1 MLHRLRR
8 PLHRGVSPRPAPGLT
23 HRGPRPPGV
32 TVHQPA
38 AKRSRVWLLDLD
50 NTLHDSRPALL
61 PRIDRD
67 MTAFMM
73 ARLGL
78 SELEAGALRR
88 HYWQRYGATLLGLV
102 RHHAVEPTDFLHATH
117 RFPDMRALVRRNLR
131 LRRAL
136 AQLPG
141 RRVLVTNAPH
151 HYARQVIGS
160 LGISNLI
167 EAIVSIETMRVAG
180 RLRPKPSTALM
191 RRIVAR
197 LRTQASRCVMVEDT
211 LANLVSA
218 RSAGLSTVLVTGRVD
233 RRDPGAP
240 RRHAGSARIVDLQV
254 QSFERIVRS
263 PVRARF

>member
-1 MLHRLRR
+1 MT
-8 PLHRGVSPRPAPGLT
+8 A
-23 HRGPRPPGV
+23 
-32 TVHQPA
+32 HQPG

-73 ARLGL
+73 VRLGM
-78 SELEAGALRR
+78 SELQAGALRR

-102 RHHAVEPTDFLHATH
+102 RHHAVEPNDFLRATH
-117 RFPDMRALVRRNLR
+117 RFPDMSALVRRNLR

-136 AQLPG
+136 LQLPG
-141 RRVLVTNAPH
+141 RRILVTNAPH
-151 HYARQVIGS
+151 QYARQVIGS

-197 LRTQASRCVMVEDT
+197 LRTHASRCVMVEDT

-218 RSAGLSTVLVTGRVD
+218 RSAGLSTVLVTGRVT

-254 QSFERIVRS
+254 QSFERIARS